1 MSKNPLPV
9 SFRLPA
15 EVKVAAEKAA
25 ADDHRSVSSLIA
37 KVLSD
42 WLRANGYLKK

>member
-15 EVKVAAEKAA
+15 EVKAATEKAA
-25 ADDHRSVSSLIA
+25 AEDHRSVSSLIE
-37 KVLSD
+37 KVLTD
-42 WLRANGYLKK
+42 WLRKNGYLKK